1 MLPPR
6 SSLLL
11 AALVTAGALLVAPLA
26 ILAPSS
32 ATASATTGGV
42 AVAGS
47 ADGSSTM
54 ERKPRRAKDP
64 RRRLGLFVDPRM
76 PAAQQ
81 GAAYRKIARQPQALW
96 FTDYYPT
103 SSVRSAALDYLRR
116 AKAARKTPTMVVYA
130 IPGRDCGQ
138 HSAGG
143 LGSPAAYRAWVRQL
157 AKGIRVSRAKPLLV
171 LEPDAIGFYAD
182 NSACAGT
189 RPWPALLKYAART
202 LTRSGAWVY
211 IDSAH
216 SDWSNANGGVPGRA
230 ALLKKSG
237 IRYARGFSTNV
248 SNFRTTASEQA
259 YARTLL
265 RELRKVGMQG
275 KRYVVDTSRNGTAS
289 PVAGD
294 VINPTWARLGP
305 APRLR
310 FRGPFDGTLWVKHP
324 GESDGPVNSSAT
336 SGQWCDQLADRL
348 LGRPES
354 PGC

>member
-11 AALVTAGALLVAPLA
+11 ALVTVGALLIAPLA
-26 ILAPSS
+26 VLAPSS
-32 ATASATTGGV
+32 ASASAPVAATASGG
-42 AVAGS
+42 
-47 ADGSSTM
+47 DSSTA
-54 ERKPRRAKDP
+54 ERKPKRAKDP
-64 RRRLGLFVDPRM
+64 RKRLGLFVDPRM
-76 PAAQQ
+76 PAAHQ
-81 GAAYRKIARQPQALW
+81 GAAYRTIARQPQALW

-103 SSVRSAALDYLRR
+103 SSVRSAAVDYLRR

-143 LGSPAAYRAWVRQL
+143 LASPAAYRAWVRQL
-157 AKGIRVSRAKPLLV
+157 AKGIRVSRTKPLLV

-182 NSACAGT
+182 NSACPGT
-189 RPWPALLKYAART
+189 RPWPALLTYAAKT
-202 LTRSGAWVY
+202 LTRAGAWVY

-216 SDWSNANGGVPGRA
+216 SDWTNANGGVPGRA
-230 ALLKKSG
+230 ALLKRSG

-265 RELRKVGMQG
+265 RELRKVGVKG
-275 KRYVVDTSRNGTAS
+275 KRYVVDTSRNGAAR
-289 PVAGD
+289 PVDGD
-294 VINPTWARLGP
+294 VINPTWARLGA

-310 FRGPFDGTLWVKHP
+310 FTGAFDGTLWVKHP

-354 PGC
+354 AGC

>member
-1 MLPPR
+1 M
-6 SSLLL
+6 S
-11 AALVTAGALLVAPLA
+11 VGALLTAPLA
-26 ILAPSS
+26 APTP
-32 ATASATTGGV
+32 AAASASASASASV
-42 AVAGS
+42 GS
-47 ADGSSTM
+47 VDSPSAPVTAA
-54 ERKPRRAKDP
+54 RKARDP
-64 RRRLGLFVDPRM
+64 RKRLGLYVDPRM

-81 GAAYRKIARQPQALW
+81 GAAYRRISRQPQALW

-103 SSVRSAALDYLRR
+103 SSVRAAARDYLGR

-138 HSAGG
+138 HSSGG
-143 LGSPAAYRAWVRQL
+143 LAGPAAYQKWVRQL
-157 AKGIRVSRAKPLLV
+157 AKGIRASRAKPLLV

-182 NSACAGT
+182 NSACVGT
-189 RPWPALLKYAART
+189 RSWPALLKYASRT
-202 LTRSGAWVY
+202 LTRAGAWVY
-211 IDSAH
+211 LDAAH
-216 SDWSNANGGVPGRA
+216 SDWTNANGGVPGRA

-248 SNFRTTASEQA
+248 SNFRSTATEQA
-259 YARTLL
+259 YAGTLL
-265 RELRKVGMQG
+265 RELRKVGVKG
-275 KRYVVDTSRNGTAS
+275 RKYVVDVSRNGAAN
-289 PVAGD
+289 PVSGD

-310 FRGPFDGTLWVKHP
+310 FKGAFDGTLWIKHP
-324 GESDGPVNSSAT
+324 GESDGPVNSSAP